1 MIERYLEPL
10 KQESFFSQDDIDS
23 LFGNIQE
30 ILEFQ
35 QLFLKSLEQAMVPE
49 IETYTAI
56 NQFRVSLTI
65 IFIRH
70 LSFNIIH

>member
-30 ILEFQ
+30 ILAFQ
-35 QLFLKSLEQAMVPE
+35 KIFLDSLERTVNTD
-49 IETYTAI
+49 IVTYNSTS
-56 NQFRVSLTI
+56 QFRVC
-65 IFIRH
+65 FI
-70 LSFNIIH
+70 